1 MTTIDS
7 HQHFW
12 QLNRGD
18 YGWLTPELTSL
29 YKDYLPADLLHVSK
43 GLNVSNT
50 VLVQA
55 AATNEETDFMLQL
68 ADSNEFILGVVGW
81 IDFEANTEEVCQR
94 LEILAS
100 NPKFKGVRPM
110 LQDIDD
116 TDWILTPEF
125 APIFKQLIKLNL
137 TFDALVFTKH
147 LANIETI
154 ANTYPELKIVIDHCA
169 KPNIAQGELASWAEA
184 IERFAELSNVYIK
197 VSGLP
202 TEASKQQQASI
213 DFEPYFEHVHQVFGA
228 NRMMWG
234 SDWPVVNINSD
245 YASWLTVSKGLTAN
259 WTAEDKEYLYQSTVT
274 RFYNL
279 SV

>member
-12 QLNRGD
+12 QLSRGD
-18 YGWLTPELTSL
+18 YGWLTPELTAL
-29 YKDYLPADLLHVSK
+29 YKDYLPSDFLHVSK

-68 ADSNEFILGVVGW
+68 ADNNEFILGVVGW
-81 IDFEANTEEVCQR
+81 IDFAAKTEDVCQR
-94 LEILAS
+94 LETLAA

-116 TDWILTPEF
+116 TDWILSPAF
-125 APIFKQLIKLNL
+125 APIFEQLSKLNL

-169 KPNIAQGELASWAEA
+169 KPNIAQGELALWGDA
-184 IERFAELSNVYIK
+184 IEQFTEMGNVYIK

-202 TEASKQQQASI
+202 TEASKEQQASI
-213 DFEPYFEHVHQVFGA
+213 DFEPYFDHVYQVFGA
-228 NRMMWG
+228 SRMMWG

-245 YASWLTVSKGLTAN
+245 YVSWLTVCKQLTAN
-259 WTAEDKEYLYQSTVT
+259 WTSKDKQELYQSTAIH
-274 RFYNL
+274 FYGL
-279 SV
+279 SI